1 MLMMLALQS
10 PGLLQLAATAR
21 AADADYVLMLMML
34 AERLMLMMLA
44 LHSFAFLQLAA
55 TDRTADADDAR
66 PGRHYTRSWQ
76 QHPERL
82 MLMMLALGG
91 WLHIC
96 SSLQRPR
103 EADADDA
110 SRCSPWAGWLHICS
124 LQHIQSG

>member
-1 MLMMLALQS
+1 MHDADDARLSQPCTFAACSNAQKQRPERLMLMMLALQS

-66 PGRHYTRSWQ
+66 PGRHYT
-76 QHPERL
+76 
-82 MLMMLALGG
+82 LA
-91 WLHIC
+91 
-96 SSLQRPR
+96 
-103 EADADDA
+103 
-110 SRCSPWAGWLHICS
+110 AGS
-124 LQHIQSG
+124 NIQSG